1 MRLRKRK
8 RRGQGEVLVDN
19 PNSSVGQT
27 FNSRVEIDSTN
38 ETGQKT
44 NKKGKTKTKN
54 KFKEESK
61 HTDLDTGE
69 VSTMST
75 RQTDKYK
82 SRPGRRGRHRGRHR
96 QVFEVRDK
104 DGKLLVKQVDRGR
117 SGKKQRTRL
126 RVTRRGRKAGY
137 GRG

>member
-1 MRLRKRK
+1 MRLRKK
-8 RRGQGEVLVDN
+8 KKKNQGQVLVDN
-19 PNSSVGQT
+19 PNSSVGQV
-27 FNSRVEIDSTN
+27 FNTRVES
-38 ETGQKT
+38 ETVNSGSQKT
-44 NKKGKTKTKN
+44 NKKGKTKTKS
-54 KFKEESK
+54 KFTEKSK

-75 RQTDKYK
+75 RQTDRYNK
-82 SRPGRRGRHRGRHR
+82 RGKHRGRHR
-96 QVFEVRDK
+96 QVFEVRDE

-137 GRG
+137 GKG

>member
-8 RRGQGEVLVDN
+8 RRGQGQGEVLVDN

-44 NKKGKTKTKN
+44 NKRGKTKTKT
-54 KFKEESK
+54 KFKEKSK

-69 VSTMST
+69 VSTMDT
-75 RQTDKYK
+75 RQTDKYNK
-82 SRPGRRGRHRGRHR
+82 RGRHRGRHR
-96 QVFEVRDK
+96 EVFEVRDK